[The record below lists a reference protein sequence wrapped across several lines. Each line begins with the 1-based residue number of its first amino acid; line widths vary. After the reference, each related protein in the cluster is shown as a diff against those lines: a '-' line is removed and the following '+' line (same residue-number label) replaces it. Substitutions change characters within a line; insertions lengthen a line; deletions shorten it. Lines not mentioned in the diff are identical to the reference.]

1 MAEVCNNSELL
12 SIALHNSVDLNLKLI
27 YRNRACPTT
36 FTVWPGV
43 HQQLS
48 SIQQILNG
56 KERGVTE
63 TPNFFSRV
71 DQTSY
76 SLYLKKE
83 LLRSAMN
90 ITVRKF
96 HVEYES
102 FLTLRGSK

>member
-1 MAEVCNNSELL
+1 M
-12 SIALHNSVDLNLKLI
+12 
-27 YRNRACPTT
+27 
-36 FTVWPGV
+36 
-43 HQQLS
+43 
-48 SIQQILNG
+48 
-56 KERGVTE
+56 ERREEVTE

-76 SLYLKKE
+76 SLYPCNLKKE